1 MHYNKKKLILYT
13 TFLLCFISLKAQ
25 QIRPQAITAS
35 GATLTNGNSKVTFT
49 VGEITV
55 KTITDGNFSIG
66 QGVISGSSA
75 VNITTRTMDAAS
87 SGLDIRFF
95 PNPVQTL
102 LTAEVQDTKNRF
114 LEWTIYDISGK
125 VISSDIYAAQT
136 NRVNFNTANWQAG
149 TYIMT
154 VSERGGQI
162 LGSYQV
168 IKQ

>member
-1 MHYNKKKLILYT
+1 MKIFYALIV
-13 TFLLCFISLKAQ
+13 SLFSLFSLQAQ
-25 QIRPQAITAS
+25 QIRPQAVTTS
-35 GATLTNGNSKVTFT
+35 GATFKNGNSQVTFT

-66 QGVISGSSA
+66 QGTISGSA
-75 VNITTRTMDAAS
+75 GVNVSTKILDPIA
-87 SGLDIRFF
+87 SGLEIRFF

-102 LTAEVQDTKNRF
+102 LTAEVQDTKSRF

-125 VISSDIYAAQT
+125 VISSDIYAAQN

-149 TYIMT
+149 TYILT
-154 VSERGGQI
+154 VSEKGGQI

>member
-1 MHYNKKKLILYT
+1 MKQIPSLITVIFCAVTLQ
-13 TFLLCFISLKAQ
+13 AQ
-25 QIRPQAITAS
+25 QIRPQAVTTS
-35 GATLTNGNSKVTFT
+35 GATLKNGNSEVTFT

-66 QGVISGSSA
+66 QGIISGSSA
-75 VNITTRTMDAAS
+75 VNITTKTIDPISA
-87 SGLDIRFF
+87 GLDIRFF

-102 LTAEVQDTKNRF
+102 LIAEVQDTKNRF

-136 NRVNFNTANWQAG
+136 NRVNFNTANWQVG

>member
-1 MHYNKKKLILYT
+1 MKIFSFLISMFFYLT
-13 TFLLCFISLKAQ
+13 ALQAQ
-25 QIRPQAITAS
+25 QIRPQAVTSS
-35 GATLTNGNSKVTFT
+35 GATLKNGNSQVTFT

-66 QGVISGSSA
+66 QGTISGSSGA
-75 VNITTRTMDAAS
+75 NVSTRVVDPIAA
-87 SGLDIRFF
+87 GLDIRFF

-102 LTAEVQDTKNRF
+102 LTAEVQDTKSRF

-125 VISSDIYAAQT
+125 IISSDIYAAQT

-149 TYIMT
+149 TYILT
-154 VSERGGQI
+154 VSEKGGQI